1 MPSTMM
7 MTTTMVTAI
16 HKATA
21 TIAAAAV
28 IVGGGGDIS
37 FREEILKKIN
47 DDRIAAVKRRATKRR
62 AETDLEFFSI
72 VKRFVEM
79 LPLHSGLQDGS
90 NSAPKSHFKRCVNS
104 CHFLWFLPRCTEFIF
119 QHHRF
124 KMQLPSG
131 QPIRAYL
138 RCGVGE

>member
-1 MPSTMM
+1 MM